1 MSIFGV
7 LRRYVE
13 NGAGVSKWVG
23 RDDRNYKS
31 IFGGLTA
38 GSSVRENFSVKLYRV
53 KECTSEHL
61 DSIFRCTVPHNGSA
75 EPIKSEIGRVVQ

>member
-1 MSIFGV
+1 MKINFFLS
-7 LRRYVE
+7 RYTFLIKVKVHLVG
-13 NGAGVSKWVG
+13 NGFSSV
-23 RDDRNYKS
+23 DHHTC
-31 IFGGLTA
+31 TA